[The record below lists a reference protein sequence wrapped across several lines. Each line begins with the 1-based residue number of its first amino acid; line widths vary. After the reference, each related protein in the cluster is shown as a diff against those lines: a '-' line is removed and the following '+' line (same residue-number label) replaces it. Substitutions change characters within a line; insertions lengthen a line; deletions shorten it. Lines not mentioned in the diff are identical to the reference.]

1 MGVEVRPLGV
11 RCNLGCEYCYQN
23 PQRDAGNQGSKY
35 DLDLMKQAIAR
46 QGQPFALFGG
56 EPLMVPERDLEDLF
70 AWGYNRYG
78 RSSIQ
83 TNGTLIN
90 DEHIRMFRAYAVN
103 VGVSMDGPGE
113 LNDARWH
120 GSLERTR
127 SATGKT
133 EAAIERLCRE
143 QIVPS
148 LIITL
153 HRGNAT
159 AEKLPRMV
167 AWIRQLEGLGV
178 RSVRLHLLESET
190 PQLRAKYALSDEE
203 NIAALL
209 TFANLEKE
217 MTTLRFDVFDDMRC
231 MLTGA
236 DNTGT
241 CIWNACDPYTT
252 HAVQGVEGF
261 GQRSNCGRTNKDGID
276 FVKADQQGFERYL
289 ALYATPQPAGGCQS
303 CRFFLMCKGQC
314 PGTAIDGDWR
324 NKSEHCAV
332 WMAVFAHLE
341 RELLDQ
347 GLQPLSV
354 SPCREDLEQ
363 AMLAAWARGEMTFM
377 ARLLPRTTP
386 SGQPQYRLG
395 SGPGSASWQQQ
406 LSAVKREIE
415 DLANVLG
422 RA

>member
-153 HRGNAT
+153 HCGNAT

-209 TFANLEKE
+209 TFA
-217 MTTLRFDVFDDMRC
+217 TLGLAEPHV
-231 MLTGA
+231 TKS
-236 DNTGT
+236 
-241 CIWNACDPYTT
+241 
-252 HAVQGVEGF
+252 V
-261 GQRSNCGRTNKDGID
+261 RS
-276 FVKADQQGFERYL
+276 FVVL
-289 ALYATPQPAGGCQS
+289 
-303 CRFFLMCKGQC
+303 FL
-314 PGTAIDGDWR
+314 
-324 NKSEHCAV
+324 
-332 WMAVFAHLE
+332 
-341 RELLDQ
+341 
-347 GLQPLSV
+347 
-354 SPCREDLEQ
+354 
-363 AMLAAWARGEMTFM
+363 
-377 ARLLPRTTP
+377 
-386 SGQPQYRLG
+386 
-395 SGPGSASWQQQ
+395 
-406 LSAVKREIE
+406 
-415 DLANVLG
+415 
-422 RA
+422 